1 MNDLGIDQWV
11 NVAASMLAFA
21 ACAVFASAYHLRAT
35 WWRTEVGRNLMGFAG
50 AVGLL
55 CLYTVL
61 VTVWPDGCFAIVARG
76 VRTALLVAIALLM
89 FQRTRL
95 FIQAQREHQHRTGV

>member
-11 NVAASMLAFA
+11 NVTASMLAFL
-21 ACAVFASAYHLRAT
+21 ACTVFATTYHLRAT

-61 VTVWPDGCFAIVARG
+61 LTVWPEGCLAVVARSL
-76 VRTALLVAIALLM
+76 RTLVLVAVALLM
-89 FQRTRL
+89 VQRTRL
-95 FIQAQREHQHRTGV
+95 FIRAQREHRHRTGV